1 MHVLNY
7 VVSSLRQV
15 VNFVDFLLQIG
26 IKISCVCLKFP
37 HMQFIT
43 LPRVAWF
50 LNGSQEVSEWE
61 GTLGF

>member
-1 MHVLNY
+1 MAEGI
-7 VVSSLRQV
+7 
-15 VNFVDFLLQIG
+15 DFQR
-26 IKISCVCLKFP
+26 VCLKFP

-50 LNGSQEVSEWE
+50 LNGFQEVSEWE